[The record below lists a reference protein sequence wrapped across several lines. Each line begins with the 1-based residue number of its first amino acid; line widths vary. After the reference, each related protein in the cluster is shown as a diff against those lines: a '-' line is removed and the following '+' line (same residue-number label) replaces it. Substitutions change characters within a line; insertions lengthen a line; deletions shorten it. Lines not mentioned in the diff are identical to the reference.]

1 MLGGRLLPETLGKRL
16 AMSKNSRDGVAQNT
30 LVVGGDYT

>member
-1 MLGGRLLPETLGKRL
+1 MLGGRLLPETLGKGWL
-16 AMSKNSRDGVAQNT
+16 SKNSRDGVAQNT